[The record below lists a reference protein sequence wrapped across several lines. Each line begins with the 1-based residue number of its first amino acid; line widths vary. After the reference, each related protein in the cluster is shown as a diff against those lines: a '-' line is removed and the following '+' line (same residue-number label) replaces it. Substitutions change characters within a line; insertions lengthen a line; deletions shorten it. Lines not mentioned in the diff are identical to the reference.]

1 MKSTHYNQD
10 FKLKIVRKYLKGFS
24 TRQLCAE
31 HKIPKSTALYWIRKY
46 RNICNTKEKIVR
58 SLITKN

>member
-46 RNICNTKEKIVR
+46 RNIYNTKEKIVR